1 VPVRGLLKMN
11 VTLGNLIRLGLV
23 RETENDAGFGF
34 TYAITPRRVSVSLGF
49 AKHPEALT
57 NPCPSTS
64 AAPSSECLPARCFRD
79 KLPAPLMLH

>member
-34 TYAITPRRVSVSLGF
+34 TYAITPRRVSVSLG
-49 AKHPEALT
+49 L
-57 NPCPSTS
+57 PSTQK
-64 AAPSSECLPARCFRD
+64 P
-79 KLPAPLMLH
+79 